1 MRASQALVAGSIPA
15 TRSKY
20 MKAMPEFLTQLDSE
34 ALAEA
39 GLSGYSFGYRDR
51 VRFYELD
58 ALNHVNNVVFLR
70 WFETIRVAYFQ
81 DYGFSDYGPDD
92 PMLVVRRVTADF
104 LAPGFQNDEYIIAAR
119 TRVVKPSSFVMD
131 YAVTCDG
138 TLWATGEAVV
148 VSVDQDGKTRRG
160 HRNEAIETT
169 VTRDGAV
176 REGFA

>member
-1 MRASQALVAGSIPA
+1 
-15 TRSKY
+15 
-20 MKAMPEFLTQLDSE
+20 MPEFLTQLDNG

-81 DYGFSDYGPDD
+81 DYSFSNYGPED

-104 LAPGFQNDEYIIAAR
+104 LAPAFQYDEYILAAR
-119 TRVVKPSSFVMD
+119 TRVIKPSSFVMD
-131 YAVTCDG
+131 YAVTSG
-138 TLWATGEAVV
+138 STIWATGEAVV
-148 VSVDQDGKTRRG
+148 VSVDRDGKTRRA
-160 HRNEAIETT
+160 HSNEAIETT
-169 VTRDGAV
+169 VARDGAV
-176 REGFA
+176 REGFS